1 MGGRKG
7 EVGLVSDEFVYLYD
21 HLFLFELEDGQAG
34 REFYVWSLLGID
46 ELQLQLLGSS
56 LGVSL

>member
-21 HLFLFELEDGQAG
+21 HLFLFELEDGQTG